1 MNEMDIIR
9 PAGAAPALRGGASPE
24 RLARVAE
31 EFESVFIAQVLN
43 GLTAGL
49 EGEGPLSGA
58 DSDAFADMLQQE
70 YGKLISRSGGIGVGD
85 AVLQEML
92 RMQEMAA

>member
-1 MNEMDIIR
+1 MSQVDAIALGNL
-9 PAGAAPALRGGASPE
+9 APTSGKTPSQAQVE
-24 RLARVAE
+24 KVAQ
-31 EFESVFIAQVLN
+31 EFEAVFIAQVLN

-92 RMQEMAA
+92 KMQEAG